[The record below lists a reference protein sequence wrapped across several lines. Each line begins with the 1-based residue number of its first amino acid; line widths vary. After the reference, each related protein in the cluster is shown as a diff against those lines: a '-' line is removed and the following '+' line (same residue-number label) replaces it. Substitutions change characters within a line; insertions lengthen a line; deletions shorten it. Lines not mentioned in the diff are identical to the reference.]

1 MYVTCSVFHSKKEKK
16 KKTQLKKK
24 KKKSS
29 PKGTFFLLIKF
40 VLKGFLLSFATKK
53 GSWSLNEE
61 WSLPPH
67 KVFKV
72 KFAYPEK
79 PTFKDS

>member
-1 MYVTCSVFHSKKEKK
+1 MFCFPLKIRA
-16 KKTQLKKK
+16 KKTNPIKKT